1 MLALWNADDVSG
13 EPEWSIEDLEPTML
27 RQATDRKSSQHGVLF
42 QPLASRDSRVVRD
55 EAMSGML
62 IDAMPYYPDVA
73 QAVARLTERDLRNDV
88 LPRLLRRLYYMDVRV
103 LHGPREEG
111 KDLLA
116 WRMSEIDT
124 TEWVGFVVKTG
135 DITAQVAAVSGIRT
149 VLHQVEQVLD
159 HEIIDPLTSERS
171 QVRGC
176 WVVTTGRILPH
187 ALGDASA
194 TMRRH
199 HLDKLIRWVD
209 GAALTRLL
217 SERLPRQALVQ
228 MLHLTPATI
237 PDAEGNL

>member
-1 MLALWNADDVSG
+1 MCYKMSTMSDVQINAN
-13 EPEWSIEDLEPTML
+13 PFYT
-27 RQATDRKSSQHGVLF
+27 
-42 QPLASRDSRVVRD
+42 
-55 EAMSGML
+55 
-62 IDAMPYYPDVA
+62 DVA
-73 QAVARLTERDLRNDV
+73 EAVGNLAERDLRDDV
-88 LPRLLRRLYYMDVRV
+88 LPPLLRKLFYVDVRV

-116 WRMSEIDT
+116 WRMSEINT
-124 TEWVGFVVKTG
+124 PEWVGFVVKAG

-187 ALGDASA
+187 ALEDASA

-199 HLDKLIRWVD
+199 HLDKLVRWVD

-217 SERLPRQALVQ
+217 SERLPRHALVQ
-228 MLHLTPATI
+228 MLHLFVGATLE
-237 PDAEGNL
+237 AEEKP

>member
-1 MLALWNADDVSG
+1 
-13 EPEWSIEDLEPTML
+13 
-27 RQATDRKSSQHGVLF
+27 
-42 QPLASRDSRVVRD
+42 
-55 EAMSGML
+55 MSGVL
-62 IDAMPYYPDVA
+62 IDAKRYYQDVA
-73 QAVARLTERDLRNDV
+73 EVIGKLTERDLRDDV
-88 LPRLLRRLYYMDVRV
+88 LPPLLRKLYYVDVRV

-124 TEWVGFVVKTG
+124 PEWVGFVVKAG

-159 HEIIDPLTSERS
+159 HEIIDPLTSARS

-187 ALGDASA
+187 ALEDASA

-209 GAALTRLL
+209 GEALTRLL
-217 SERLPRQALVQ
+217 SERLPRRALVE
-228 MLHLTPATI
+228 MLHLPVEITPESEEK
-237 PDAEGNL
+237 P

>member
-1 MLALWNADDVSG
+1 
-13 EPEWSIEDLEPTML
+13 
-27 RQATDRKSSQHGVLF
+27 
-42 QPLASRDSRVVRD
+42 
-55 EAMSGML
+55 MSGVS
-62 IDAMPYYPDVA
+62 IDPKPYYPDVA
-73 QAVARLTERDLRNDV
+73 EAVGKLTEHDLRAAV
-88 LPRLLRRLYYMDVRV
+88 LPPLLRALAYVDVRM

-124 TEWVGFVVKTG
+124 TEWVGFVVKAG
-135 DITAQVAAVSGIRT
+135 DITAQVASVSGIRT

-159 HEIIDPLTSERS
+159 HEIIDPLTSARS

-176 WVVTTGRILPH
+176 WVVTAGRILPH
-187 ALGDASA
+187 ALDDAST

-217 SERLPRQALVQ
+217 SECLPRQALAQVLQ
-228 MLHLTPATI
+228 LALA
-237 PDAEGNL
+237 AESEP

>member
-1 MLALWNADDVSG
+1 M
-13 EPEWSIEDLEPTML
+13 
-27 RQATDRKSSQHGVLF
+27 SSAQ
-42 QPLASRDSRVVRD
+42 
-55 EAMSGML
+55 
-62 IDAMPYYPDVA
+62 IDAKPYFRDVA
-73 QAVARLTERDLRNDV
+73 EAIGKLTERDLRDVV
-88 LPRLLRRLYYMDVRV
+88 LPPLLRKLYYVDVRI

-116 WRMSEIDT
+116 WRMSEINT
-124 TEWVGFVVKTG
+124 PEWVGFVVKTG

-159 HEIIDPLTSERS
+159 HEIIDPLTSARS

-187 ALGDASA
+187 ALEDAAA

-217 SERLPRQALVQ
+217 SENLRRQTLVE
-228 MLHLTPATI
+228 MLHLEAGTTPE
-237 PDAEGNL
+237 AEDHP

>member
-1 MLALWNADDVSG
+1 
-13 EPEWSIEDLEPTML
+13 
-27 RQATDRKSSQHGVLF
+27 
-42 QPLASRDSRVVRD
+42 
-55 EAMSGML
+55 MSGVQ
-62 IDAMPYYPDVA
+62 IDAKPYYPDVEE
-73 QAVARLTERDLRNDV
+73 AVANLTERELRENV
-88 LPRLLRRLYYMDVRV
+88 LPSLLRALYYVDVRV

-124 TEWVGFVVKTG
+124 PEWVGFVVKAG

-159 HEIIDPLTSERS
+159 HEIVDPLTSARS

-187 ALGDASA
+187 ALDDASV

-217 SERLPRQALVQ
+217 SERLARQALVE
-228 MLHLTPATI
+228 MLKLPLATGS
-237 PDAEGNL
+237 DAKKENA

>member
-1 MLALWNADDVSG
+1 LRALDYV
-13 EPEWSIEDLEPTML
+13 
-27 RQATDRKSSQHGVLF
+27 
-42 QPLASRDSRVVRD
+42 
-55 EAMSGML
+55 
-62 IDAMPYYPDVA
+62 
-73 QAVARLTERDLRNDV
+73 
-88 LPRLLRRLYYMDVRV
+88 DVRV

-124 TEWVGFVVKTG
+124 SEWVGFVVKTG

-159 HEIIDPLTSERS
+159 HEIIDPLTSARS

-187 ALGDASA
+187 ALDDAAA

-199 HLDKLIRWVD
+199 HLDKLIQWVD
-209 GAALTRLL
+209 REALTRLL
-217 SERLPRQALVQ
+217 SERLPRQALIR
-228 MLHLTPATI
+228 MLNLAAGTT
-237 PDAEGNL
+237 PDAEGQP

>member
-1 MLALWNADDVSG
+1 MKG
-13 EPEWSIEDLEPTML
+13 
-27 RQATDRKSSQHGVLF
+27 G
-42 QPLASRDSRVVRD
+42 
-55 EAMSGML
+55 L
-62 IDAMPYYPDVA
+62 IDARPYYRDVA
-73 QAVARLTERDLRNDV
+73 EAVGKLAERDLRDDV
-88 LPRLLRRLYYMDVRV
+88 LPPLLRALNYVDVRV

-124 TEWVGFVVKTG
+124 PEWVGFVVKVG

-149 VLHQVEQVLD
+149 VLHQAEQVLD
-159 HEIIDPLTSERS
+159 HEIIDPLTSVRS

-187 ALGDASA
+187 ALDDASA

-217 SERLPRQALVQ
+217 TERLARQTLVQ
-228 MLHLTPATI
+228 MLHLTA
-237 PDAEGNL
+237 GSSL